1 VRRPPN
7 LPDDHHCPWREYA
20 EALEPRVESL
30 ERAYASLEQGFGAR
44 IAGIESRFEEQE
56 GRRLVLEAEVARLE
70 KQLLGK
76 KSERAK
82 IPPPD
87 VEDDDAPSEE
97 AEAKRREEIAAKRRE
112 RAMAKASQLVSEEL
126 KHPLD
131 ESDKRCPRCGKHE
144 FSAMPPER
152 SVSFEYVPG
161 HFVRR
166 VHVQEK
172 VACRCG
178 ECVLTASIPVGM
190 RLVPG
195 SHYGP
200 GFAAFL
206 IVEKC
211 ADSIPIHRIEK
222 RFERMGIPL
231 SRSTMNDLLHTA
243 ADVVGPLVERLKI
256 HVAKMGVVLADETS
270 LKIQDKDKRG
280 FVWVFHGRDDVTD
293 RELVLY
299 LFGSDR
305 SGETPKTLLGG
316 TIGSLVVDGYTGYN
330 DVTDVDG
337 RARGGCWSHARRK
350 LIEAV
355 PAEGPHRDALARE
368 VDEALDLIR
377 ELFRV
382 EQEALVRDIVRTP
395 EHLELRRTKSK
406 AVLDALE
413 DWVKKRRAGHL
424 PKSPMGIALGY
435 IERQWPRLTH
445 FLSDARVPIHNNAS
459 ERRLRVIALGRK
471 NYLFVGNTRAGERLA
486 GLYSLVGSCIANG
499 IEPTEYLT
507 DVLARVQRATSDD
520 DLDALLPDRWSP
532 A

>member
-1 VRRPPN
+1 MKR
-7 LPDDHHCPWREYA
+7 
-20 EALEPRVESL
+20 ALEVQLPALQAQLPALQAQIPALQAQIAEQAARLAAQAANSAAVDARLAEEES
-30 ERAYASLEQGFGAR
+30 
-44 IAGIESRFEEQE
+44 
-56 GRRLVLEAEVARLE
+56 RRLVLEAEVARLE

-82 IPPPD
+82 VPPPD
-87 VEDDDAPSEE
+87 VEDDDERSEE
-97 AEAKRREEIAAKRRE
+97 EEDKRREEIAAKRRE
-112 RAMAKASQLVSEEL
+112 RAMAKAAQLVSQEL
-126 KHPLD
+126 KHSID
-131 ESDKRCPRCGKHE
+131 EPDKRCPRCGEHD

-172 VACRCG
+172 VRCRCG
-178 ECVLTASIPVGM
+178 ECVLTAPMPLGM

-206 IVEKC
+206 VVEKC

-243 ADVVGPLVERLKI
+243 AEVVAPLVARLRAR
-256 HVAKMGVVLADETS
+256 VAKMGVVLADETS

-299 LFGSDR
+299 VFASDR
-305 SGETPKTLLGG
+305 SGETPSSLLGG
-316 TIGSLVVDGYTGYN
+316 TLGSLVVDGYTGYN
-330 DVTDVDG
+330 DVTDVEG
-337 RARGGCWSHARRK
+337 RTRGGCWSHARRK

-355 PAEGPHRDALARE
+355 PAEGPHRDAIARE
-368 VDEALDLIR
+368 VDEALALIR

-382 EQEALVRDIVRTP
+382 EHEALVRGIVRTP
-395 EHLELRRTKSK
+395 AHLELRRTKSK
-406 AVLDALE
+406 AALDALE
-413 DWVKKRRAGHL
+413 DWVKKKRATHL
-424 PKSPMGIALGY
+424 PKSPMGLALGY

-471 NYLFVGNTRAGERLA
+471 NYLFVGNARAGERLA

-507 DVLARVQRATSDD
+507 DVLARAQRATTDD
-520 DLDALLPDRWSP
+520 ELDALLPDRWSP